1 MSAEETK
8 PTSVEESSVPKPPTS
23 NVFSMF
29 GAKKEK
35 KEEPTTTTTTTTT
48 TPDDKKDE
56 ESSSKKDDKDDDD
69 KADEEEV
76 DVEFT
81 PVIQLDKKV
90 DVKTNEEDEEV
101 VYKVRA
107 KLFRFHADSKEWKER
122 GTGDVKFLKH
132 KETGKTRIVMRRDKT
147 LKICAN
153 HLISPDYELKPNIG
167 SDRSWVYNVTADVS
181 EGEPEAQTLAIR
193 FGNKE
198 NADLFKE
205 HFDEA
210 KKSNGSSTAAK
221 SD

>member
-8 PTSVEESSVPKPPTS
+8 PATTDASAAPKPPTS

-35 KEEPTTTTTTTTT
+35 KEEPAAETEAKSKTESKTGSTTEAAA
-48 TPDDKKDE
+48 DE
-56 ESSSKKDDKDDDD
+56 ED
-69 KADEEEV
+69 KADEEEA

-90 DVKTNEEDEEV
+90 EVKTNEEDEEV

-132 KETGKTRIVMRRDKT
+132 GTTGKTRIVMRRDKT

-205 HFDEA
+205 NFDEA
-210 KKSNGSSTAAK
+210 KKGNAK
-221 SD
+221 KD